1 MVSVSATKQEGIIM
15 NRASVV
21 LLEFESELNALG
33 KDKSLR
39 DGLSVA
45 LQIGETLWVTNDE
58 TISLERLSLVTKGNT
73 GSYRYGRHHKQF
85 SLNDYLQLP
94 IPPRNRADL
103 EEVDVEG
110 LDCRDGY
117 LWLVGSHSLKRKRP
131 KLKDGAKKAQEQLA
145 EVSSDG
151 NRYLLA
157 RIPLVERDGTYTL
170 TKQAT
175 RNGKEWSAAQLHGNH
190 KGNDLTKALKE
201 DKHLGA
207 FIGIPGKDN
216 GFDIE
221 GLAVAGDRLFLGLR
235 GPVLRSW
242 AVILEIELKED
253 TKQPSLLRLKS
264 IGPNDRLYRKHFLHL
279 GGLGIRDLCVH
290 GSDLLILA
298 GPTMDLDGPVTI
310 FRWPKGTD
318 PKGESVVPAS
328 ELERV
333 LDVPYGQGVD
343 HAEGMTL
350 FSPDGGTARSLLVV
364 YDAASKI
371 RQSGKSMVAAD
382 VFLMPRSSQ

>member
-1 MVSVSATKQEGIIM
+1 M
-15 NRASVV
+15 NGASVV
-21 LLEFESELNALG
+21 LLEFDPERNAFG
-33 KDKSLR
+33 RDRSLR

-45 LQIGETLWVTNDE
+45 VQIGDTLWVTNDE
-58 TISLERLSLVTKGNT
+58 TISLERLSLVAGEST
-73 GSYRYGRHHKQF
+73 GPYGYGRHHKQF
-85 SLNDYLQLP
+85 LLNDYLRLP
-94 IPPRNRADL
+94 VPPGDGADL

-110 LDCRDGY
+110 LDNKDGY

-131 KLKDGAKKAQEQLA
+131 KLKDGAKKAQEQMA
-145 EVSSDG
+145 QVSSDG

-157 RIPLVERDGTYTL
+157 RIPVVERDGTYTL
-170 TKQAT
+170 TKKET
-175 RNGKEWSAAQLHGNH
+175 RNGKERIAAQLHGNSRS
-190 KGNDLTKALKE
+190 NDLTEALRE
-201 DKHLGA
+201 DEHLGS
-207 FIGIPGKDN
+207 FLGIPGKDN

-221 GLAVAGDRLFLGLR
+221 GLAVVGERLFLGLR
-235 GPVLRSW
+235 GPVLRGW
-242 AVILEIELKED
+242 AVILEVELKED
-253 TKQPSLLRLKS
+253 NDQPSTLKLKT

-279 GGLGIRDLCVH
+279 GGLGIRDLCVQ
-290 GSDLLILA
+290 GSDLLLLA

-350 FSPDGGTARSLLVV
+350 FSPDGGAARSLLVV
-364 YDAASKI
+364 YDSASKT
-371 RQSGKSMVAAD
+371 RQSGRSTVAVD
-382 VFLMPRSSQ
+382 VFPLP